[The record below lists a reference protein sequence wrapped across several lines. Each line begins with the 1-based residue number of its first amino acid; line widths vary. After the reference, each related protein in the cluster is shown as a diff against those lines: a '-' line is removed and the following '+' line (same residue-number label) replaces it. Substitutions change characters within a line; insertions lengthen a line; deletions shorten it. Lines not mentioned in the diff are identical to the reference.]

1 MRIFLAAIALLT
13 LAGFAPQPEPAG
25 EPDDPVRADFRRN
38 SIEHCIDA
46 ARQPAPR
53 TAAGFD
59 WTGLCGCATDR
70 VMAELDDAHFRET
83 PVVGP
88 AQREAIRQC
97 VAELRRDPPDS
108 TGKPG

>member
-1 MRIFLAAIALLT
+1 MRIFLAAISLVA

-38 SIEHCIDA
+38 AIEHCVDA
-46 ARQPAPR
+46 ARQAARR
-53 TAAGFD
+53 TTSDFD

-70 VMAELDDAHFRET
+70 VMAELDDDQLQQATE
-83 PVVGP
+83 VGP

-97 VAELRRDPPDS
+97 VAELRRDPPNS